1 MSQFFI
7 SDNLLAVTSWC
18 LNTIKWPIRALGLQP
33 IFGAV
38 SRVIKIVKILSSL
51 WRIKEYCW
59 LNKHSMIDIS
69 IISTCTLGSWP
80 PGLPTC
86 KNLSS
91 NLSFNSYD
99 LILTQV
105 RFCQNSVL
113 PNSLRVAPRVL
124 SFKEKSQKF
133 VNYQLLF

>member
-1 MSQFFI
+1 MYFRI
-7 SDNLLAVTSWC
+7 MA
-18 LNTIKWPIRALGLQP
+18 P
-33 IFGAV
+33 GA
-38 SRVIKIVKILSSL
+38 
-51 WRIKEYCW
+51 
-59 LNKHSMIDIS
+59 
-69 IISTCTLGSWP
+69 TL
-80 PGLPTC
+80 TC

-133 VNYQLLF
+133 VNYQLLFLLVYNILQIQKVVIINLREI